1 MSQLK
6 VYLKTGSEQKLL
18 HVIELQSGV
27 SYLGGRG
34 EGVDIKLPDE
44 RGLSRQHFQLT
55 SEGETWKMTSL
66 AKYGKLTYLEKVV
79 PELLLMEQMNF
90 SMPPLFFEFTE
101 SRIHAQPS
109 VDFSIQ
115 DTGPSHQVLSL
126 APEEERTF
134 VGVVPQVAFL
144 RLLTSDDVV
153 LQIYQLEGETWVA
166 GRETS
171 CAIFIDRE
179 RISRKHFEIRR
190 QEHVYFVR
198 DLGSANGTFLNG
210 TALIQDE
217 WQQITSGDSIKVAD
231 VTLRFELRD
240 AQYEDRLVQAQQLMN
255 SPAIYGSGYS
265 DQNYEPQVY
274 LNDSQFNSEM
284 AYDAPDLPPSDLKS
298 KALFYSKIL
307 LKKENRVRVA
317 IGGVLLIALVFSSF
331 DDSSDKKTAQ
341 RSVASDKVAK
351 TNGDFLKLKP
361 EQQDYVKQTHKLAKE
376 LLMQGRY
383 EMARQEILKIHQFV
397 NLYEDSADIE
407 NTAVQGIQ
415 LQQEKAR
422 AEAREREKIEIEEKI
437 SRQLEVCKAKLNPN
451 IEADEIDTCLSS
463 VVQFNPEHSGIQA
476 LKSKVDQI
484 VSERKIREAQ
494 KADYAAKAARQKALY
509 QKALEL
515 NRSGQ
520 LLQAVKAFEEVSSSA
535 LPDPQG
541 LKPQARRE
549 IASIQQTLSEKQ
561 SLFETQA
568 EASYK
573 KGELKDAI
581 SFLKKSEEINPDNEV
596 TKSKVV
602 TMMSELK
609 KQMQT
614 LYQEGILEESVGEVE
629 SAKTKWRKI
638 IKLSLPDEE
647 YYKKATIKL
656 KKYGAL

>member
-1 MSQLK
+1 MGQLK
-6 VYLKTGSEQKLL
+6 VYLKSGKDQKLL
-18 HVIELQSGV
+18 QVIELQSGKQ
-27 SYLGGRG
+27 YFGGRA
-34 EGVDIKLPDE
+34 EGSDILLPE
-44 RGLSRQHFQLT
+44 EKGLSRQHFQLT
-55 SEGETWKMTSL
+55 PDGEVWKLTVLS
-66 AKYGKLTYLEKVV
+66 KYGKLTYQDQVIS
-79 PELLLMEQMNF
+79 ELLLMQTMNF
-90 SMPPLFFEFTE
+90 SIAPLYFEY
-101 SRIHAQPS
+101 
-109 VDFSIQ
+109 VDQHSQIQ
-115 DTGPSHQVLSL
+115 KANDSALADTGPSHQMLSL

-134 VGVVPQVAFL
+134 VGVVPQVSFL
-144 RLLTSDDVV
+144 RLSTLDDVV

-190 QEHVYFVR
+190 QEHIYFIR
-198 DLGSANGTFLNG
+198 DLGSANGTTLNG
-210 TALIQDE
+210 SVLSPNE
-217 WQQITSGDSIKVAD
+217 WQQLASGDSINVGD
-231 VTLRFELRD
+231 VCLRFELRD
-240 AQYEDRLVQAQQLMN
+240 AQYEDRVEQAQHLIN
-255 SPAIYGSGYS
+255 SPAIYSSGYS
-265 DQNYEPQVY
+265 DQNFEPQVY
-274 LNDSQFNSEM
+274 LGDSQFNSEV
-284 AYDAPDLPPSDLKS
+284 AYDSPETPNDFNS
-298 KALFYSKIL
+298 KAQFYSKIL

-317 IGGVLLIALVFSSF
+317 IGGILLVALVFSSL
-331 DDSSDKKTAQ
+331 DDSSEKKPAG
-341 RSVASDKVAK
+341 RNVASDKLVK
-351 TNGDFLKLKP
+351 TNGDFAKLKP
-361 EQQDYVKQTHKLAKE
+361 DQQDYVKQTHKLAKE

-397 NLYEDSADIE
+397 SLYEDSSEIE

-415 LQQEKAR
+415 LQQEKVR

-437 SRQLEVCKAKLNPN
+437 SRQLEICKAKLSPN

-463 VVQFNPEHSGIQA
+463 VVQFNPQHPGIQA

-484 VSERKIREAQ
+484 VAERKIKEAQ

-509 QKALEL
+509 QKATDL

-520 LLQAVKAFEEVSSSA
+520 LLQAVKVFEEVSSSG

-541 LKPQARRE
+541 YKSQARRE

-561 SLFETQA
+561 SLLESQA

-573 KGELKDAI
+573 KGELKEAI
-581 SFLKKSEEINPDNEV
+581 NFLKKSEEINPDNEV
-596 TKSKVV
+596 TKSKV
-602 TMMSELK
+602 TGMMSELK

-614 LYQEGILEESVGEVE
+614 FYQEGILEESVGEVE